1 MASNAHGEAS
11 ENVELVKTRMPI
23 PEVRFSIDPTDIA
36 RTVNFK

>member
-23 PEVRFSIDPTDIA
+23 PEVRFSIDSTELVGIL
-36 RTVNFK
+36 NEK